1 MNPQQS
7 ELLAQVKNK
16 IRLLHYSYRT
26 EEAYLKWIQKFFQF
40 NNAKNPYNLAEKEI
54 SQFLT
59 HLAVKENVAAATQNQ
74 ALSAI
79 LFLYKIVLPKEL
91 GKIENIRAKK
101 PRRVPVVLT
110 KNEITR
116 IFRHL
121 SGTQKLIAGLMYGS
135 GLRLMEALRIRV
147 KDIDFGY
154 NQMTIRDGKGQKDR
168 VTMFP
173 QSLTTDMQLHLN
185 RVKALHQQDL
195 HEGYGSVYLPFAL
208 AKKYPN
214 AAAEWG
220 WQYVFPSV
228 RRSEDRRSGIIRRHH
243 AAENSVQR
251 AVKQA
256 ISDAAI
262 TKNASCHSLRHS
274 FATHLLEEGYDIRTV
289 QELLGHADVST
300 TMIYT
305 HVLNKGGKGVKSP
318 LDFTT

>member
-40 NNAKNPYNLAEKEI
+40 NSAKNPYNLAEKEI

-154 NQMTIRDGKGQKDR
+154 NQITIRDGKGQKDR

-173 QSLTTDMQLHLN
+173 QSLITDMELHLN

-208 AKKYPN
+208 DKKYPN

-228 RRSEDRRSGIIRRHH
+228 RRSEDPRSGIIRRHH

>member
-154 NQMTIRDGKGQKDR
+154 NQITIRDGKGQKDR

-228 RRSEDRRSGIIRRHH
+228 RRSEDPRSGIIRRHH

>member
-26 EEAYLKWIQKFFQF
+26 EEAYLKWIQKFFHF

-79 LFLYKIVLPKEL
+79 LFLYKIVLPKDL

-154 NQMTIRDGKGQKDR
+154 NQITVRDGKGQKDR

-185 RVKALHQQDL
+185 RVKALHEQDL
-195 HEGYGSVYLPFAL
+195 HEGYAAFTCPLPLPKNIPTPQQNWDGNTYSHPFA
-208 AKKYPN
+208 APKIP
-214 AAAEWG
+214 AAA
-220 WQYVFPSV
+220 
-228 RRSEDRRSGIIRRHH
+228 
-243 AAENSVQR
+243 
-251 AVKQA
+251 
-256 ISDAAI
+256 
-262 TKNASCHSLRHS
+262 S
-274 FATHLLEEGYDIRTV
+274 FA
-289 QELLGHADVST
+289 AT
-300 TMIYT
+300 TPQKT
-305 HVLNKGGKGVKSP
+305 ASNAP
-318 LDFTT
+318 

>member
-1 MNPQQS
+1 
-7 ELLAQVKNK
+7 
-16 IRLLHYSYRT
+16 
-26 EEAYLKWIQKFFQF
+26 
-40 NNAKNPYNLAEKEI
+40 
-54 SQFLT
+54 
-59 HLAVKENVAAATQNQ
+59 
-74 ALSAI
+74 
-79 LFLYKIVLPKEL
+79 
-91 GKIENIRAKK
+91 
-101 PRRVPVVLT
+101 
-110 KNEITR
+110 
-116 IFRHL
+116 
-121 SGTQKLIAGLMYGS
+121 MYGS

-154 NQMTIRDGKGQKDR
+154 NQITIRDGKGQKDR

-228 RRSEDRRSGIIRRHH
+228 RRSEDPRSGIIRRHH

-318 LDFTT
+318 SISPHSTHKQSEAKA

>member
-40 NNAKNPYNLAEKEI
+40 NSAKNPYNLAEKEI

-135 GLRLMEALRIRV
+135 GLRLMEALRIRI

-154 NQMTIRDGKGQKDR
+154 NQITVRDGKGQKDR

-185 RVKALHQQDL
+185 RVKALHEQDL
-195 HEGYGSVYLPFAL
+195 HEGFGSVYLPFAL

-214 AAAEWG
+214 AATELG

-228 RRSEDRRSGIIRRHH
+228 RRSEDPRSGIIRRHH

-256 ISDAAI
+256 IHDAAI

-274 FATHLLEEGYDIRTV
+274 FATHLLEDGYDIRTV